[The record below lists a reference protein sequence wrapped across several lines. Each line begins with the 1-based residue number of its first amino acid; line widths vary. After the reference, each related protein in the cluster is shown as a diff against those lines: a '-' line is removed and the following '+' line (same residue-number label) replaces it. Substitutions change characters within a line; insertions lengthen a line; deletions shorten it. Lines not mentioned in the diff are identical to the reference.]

1 MLVNLLVKVFVE
13 KTVNIINLFQ
23 VRLALEVDVDKFIL
37 TFLNVMVELPL
48 KIFELALFH
57 ETFPIFV
64 WKSFHQLTFGQLF
77 LKCLH

>member
-37 TFLNVMVELPL
+37 TFLNVMIELPG
-48 KIFELALFH
+48 KIFELAFFH
-57 ETFPIFV
+57 ETFPILV
-64 WKSFHQLTFGQLF
+64 RKSFFQITFS
-77 LKCLH
+77 